1 MLEILVLI
9 WFSSAFIIKNVV
21 YSICFHIPASQGI
34 NKDDKFAAWAC
45 WIQGMYVYKE
55 LKSRVDEVAYFGI
68 PKHIQLDGMMPDG
81 NLCSTTKQ
89 FEREPDPDCKPM
101 QKTFCLQV

>member
-1 MLEILVLI
+1 MNTSLGLLLHLFNSLHSLCFNTLEINGIKDKDKLVP
-9 WFSSAFIIKNVV
+9 WT
-21 YSICFHIPASQGI
+21 
-34 NKDDKFAAWAC
+34 C

-81 NLCSTTKQ
+81 DLCPTTKQ
-89 FEREPDPDCKPM
+89 FEKEPDPDCKPM
-101 QKTFCLQV
+101 EKTFYLQV

>member
-1 MLEILVLI
+1 
-9 WFSSAFIIKNVV
+9 
-21 YSICFHIPASQGI
+21 
-34 NKDDKFAAWAC
+34 
-45 WIQGMYVYKE
+45 MYVYKE

-101 QKTFCLQV
+101 

>member
-1 MLEILVLI
+1 MNTSLGLLLHLFNSLHSLCFNTLEI
-9 WFSSAFIIKNVV
+9 N
-21 YSICFHIPASQGI
+21 GI
-34 NKDDKFAAWAC
+34 NDKDKFVSWTC

-81 NLCSTTKQ
+81 DLCPTTKQ
-89 FEREPDPDCKPM
+89 FEKEPDPDCKPM
-101 QKTFCLQV
+101 EKTFYLQV